1 MQYEA
6 TVKAIGK
13 QQTFAKQPRLHSCV
27 YYNVGSAE
35 KMQSIQDKMMLS
47 GSDESDRDEE
57 DAERKATQGKETDT
71 VVVEE
76 DDVATEVC
84 VY

>member
-1 MQYEA
+1 
-6 TVKAIGK
+6 
-13 QQTFAKQPRLHSCV
+13 
-27 YYNVGSAE
+27 
-35 KMQSIQDKMMLS
+35 MQSIQDKMMLS

-57 DAERKATQGKETDT
+57 DAERKGTPGKETDT

>member
-1 MQYEA
+1 
-6 TVKAIGK
+6 
-13 QQTFAKQPRLHSCV
+13 
-27 YYNVGSAE
+27 
-35 KMQSIQDKMMLS
+35 MQSIQDKMMLS

-57 DAERKATQGKETDT
+57 DAERKATPGKETDT